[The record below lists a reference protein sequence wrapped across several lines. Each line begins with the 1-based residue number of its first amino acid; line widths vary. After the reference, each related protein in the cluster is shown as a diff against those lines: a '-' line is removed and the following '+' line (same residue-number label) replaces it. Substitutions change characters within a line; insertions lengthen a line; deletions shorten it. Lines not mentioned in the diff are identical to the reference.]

1 MTDDPI
7 TAALQQLA
15 DHHDQLT
22 QLTDLVTAI
31 GDTLREHQAA
41 LEKLADTPPA
51 DADPDG
57 YRPFPSPAWWKL
69 AAADR
74 AEPLTRLQAWVE
86 QVYRPGYGHLAAT
99 LAPCWS
105 SHDLCLYGLDIASD
119 LWSVLYLQP
128 ERTPRTLSAQA
139 EYQARILP
147 ALYRFRTR
155 AVVVSWYLPDE
166 LVPAGS
172 RLVSLRLLY
181 LIVVRVFGWLVLLGR
196 SQASKNAEII
206 VLRHEVAVLR
216 RQVTRPEPDWADRA
230 ILAALAQLL
239 PSVLRARRL
248 VTPGTLLAWHRRL
261 ITRKWT
267 YPNRPGRPRT
277 RPDIRDLV
285 LRLAH
290 ENPAWG
296 YRRVHGELCRLGH
309 RISAATVRRILR
321 ARRWRPAPRRMDTS
335 WRAFLRTQA
344 EGLLACDFFHV
355 DTIFLR
361 RLYVLFVMEV
371 GTRHVHVLGVAAHP
385 DGSWTAQQAR
395 NLLIDLGGRIGSF
408 RFLIRDRDAKFTS
421 VFDEIFA
428 SEGVTVVK
436 TPPQT
441 PRANCYAERWIRSVR
456 AECTD
461 RMLIYGE
468 RHLLSVLD
476 EYAGHYNRH
485 RPHQS
490 RQQRPPD
497 HSGLADVPLDLPVQR
512 RKVLGGVIN
521 EYYQAA

>member
-1 MTDDPI
+1 
-7 TAALQQLA
+7 
-15 DHHDQLT
+15 
-22 QLTDLVTAI
+22 
-31 GDTLREHQAA
+31 
-41 LEKLADTPPA
+41 
-51 DADPDG
+51 
-57 YRPFPSPAWWKL
+57 
-69 AAADR
+69 
-74 AEPLTRLQAWVE
+74 
-86 QVYRPGYGHLAAT
+86 
-99 LAPCWS
+99 
-105 SHDLCLYGLDIASD
+105 
-119 LWSVLYLQP
+119 
-128 ERTPRTLSAQA
+128 
-139 EYQARILP
+139 
-147 ALYRFRTR
+147 
-155 AVVVSWYLPDE
+155 
-166 LVPAGS
+166 
-172 RLVSLRLLY
+172 VSLRLLY
-181 LIVVRVFGWLVLLGR
+181 LIMVRVFGWLVLLSR
-196 SQASKNAEII
+196 SQASKNTEIM

-216 RQVTRPEPDWADRA
+216 RQVTRPDPGWADRA
-230 ILAALAQLL
+230 ILAALARLL
-239 PSVLRARRL
+239 PSLLRTHRL

-277 RPDIRDLV
+277 SPDIRDLV

-290 ENPAWG
+290 ENPGWG

-309 RISAATVRRILR
+309 RISEATVRRILR

-335 WRAFLRTQA
+335 WRAFLRAQA
-344 EGLLACDFFHV
+344 GGLLACDFFHV

-361 RLYVLFVMEV
+361 RLYVLFLMEV
-371 GTRHVHVLGVAAHP
+371 RTRHVHVLGVTAHP
-385 DGSWTAQQAR
+385 AGSWTGQQAR
-395 NLLIDLGGRIGSF
+395 NLLVDLAGRIGSF

-428 SEGVTVVK
+428 SEGVAVVK
-436 TPPQT
+436 TPPRT
-441 PRANCYAERWIRSVR
+441 PRANCYAERWIRTAR

-468 RHLLSVLD
+468 RHLLSVLG

-497 HSGLADVPLDLPVQR
+497 RDDQPNAQPDLPVHR